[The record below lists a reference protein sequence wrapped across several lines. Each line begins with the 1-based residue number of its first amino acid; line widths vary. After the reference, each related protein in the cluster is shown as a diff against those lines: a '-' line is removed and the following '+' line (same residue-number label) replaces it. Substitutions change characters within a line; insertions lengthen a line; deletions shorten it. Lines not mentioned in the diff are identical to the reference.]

1 MLRFTEIVVASADR
15 RADGI
20 LTMRFEDR
28 RRSRLR
34 TRLDDGRE
42 IALIL
47 PRGTRVREGDRLRAE
62 DGSTVIQVRAAAQT
76 LSRVRTADHL
86 LLARAAY
93 HLGNRHVPVQVGPG
107 WLAYEHDHVL
117 DGMIADLG
125 LHAETVSA
133 PFEPEAGGYR
143 HGEGRGHAHDHAPG
157 HAHDD
162 GHTHGD
168 GQAHAEPQTHDDRHA
183 HGESQSHDDG
193 HDHDNAHAH
202 GDHRHEH

>member
-15 RADGI
+15 RADGV

-76 LSRVRTADHL
+76 LSRVRTEDNL

-143 HGEGRGHAHDHAPG
+143 HGEGRGHGHDHAHADAHDDAHG
-157 HAHDD
+157 HAHE
-162 GHTHGD
+162 GAE
-168 GQAHAEPQTHDDRHA
+168 AHVHP
-183 HGESQSHDDG
+183 
-193 HDHDNAHAH
+193 HAH